1 MAVEHAELSEYGQC
15 CRTAQDQSWD
25 NVEQIQAYQYDLSSI
40 CNHDNLPFF
49 FQNPFFCFGV
59 VFNRCP
65 QYTHPAS
72 RDRYGERYDI
82 SS

>member
-1 MAVEHAELSEYGQC
+1 MAVEHAELSEYSQC

-49 FQNPFFCFGV
+49 FRTRFFASALFSIV
-59 VFNRCP
+59 VHSIRTRRP
-65 QYTHPAS
+65 GIVTVS
-72 RDRYGERYDI
+72 DTI
-82 SS
+82 